1 MSGRFT
7 VKEEWLDEFHGLLES
22 SAYAVAFTGAGVSAE
37 SGIPTFR
44 GDEGIWREYPPA
56 VYGNLPGLAL
66 AFLFRRHRLASLA
79 SQVLTTLLEASP
91 NPCHHALARL
101 EREGLLQAVITQNV
115 DDLHRMAGSTRVL
128 ELHGNAF
135 RLRCSRCGLCVDA
148 DRDRARQA
156 RDRLLQPNITR
167 RALLA
172 ALREYAGTCAAC
184 GGRTRPDVV
193 LFGESLPVETLNQ
206 AMEEASRC
214 DLLLVLGTSSVVYP
228 AAVIPRMAL
237 ESGARL
243 VEVNPQAS
251 SISALA
257 HLRIPLPAGVF
268 FSSYLERLE

>member
-1 MSGRFT
+1 MGPFT
-7 VKEEWLDEFHGLLES
+7 VNEEWLEAFRGFLES
-22 SAYAVAFTGAGVSAE
+22 STYAVAFTGAGVSAE

-66 AFLFRRHRLASLA
+66 AFLFRRRRLARLASE
-79 SQVLTTLLEASP
+79 VLTTLLEASP

-101 EREGLLQAVITQNV
+101 EREGPLRAVITQNV
-115 DDLHRMAGSTRVL
+115 DDLHRVAGSMRVL

-135 RLRCSRCGLCVDA
+135 RLRCSRCGLRMDV
-148 DRDRARQA
+148 DRDKALEA
-156 RDRLLQPNITR
+156 RDRLLQPGISR
-167 RALLA
+167 RGLLA
-172 ALREYAGTCAAC
+172 ALMEYAGACGAC

-193 LFGESLPVETLNQ
+193 LFGESLPVDTMNQ

-214 DLLLVLGTSSVVYP
+214 DLLLVLGTSSMVYP

-237 ESGARL
+237 ESGAKL
-243 VEVNPQAS
+243 VEVNPNAS
-251 SISALA
+251 SISSRA

-268 FSSYLERLE
+268 FASYLERLT